1 MSQNGRCKC
10 KSLLFFPLVIKLVY
24 FATTSLTIILVCIME
39 TLMCIIKHNSFIA
52 EAADIT
58 LVIGKLYKKIIIIK
72 IHPPLSNR
80 EQG

>member
-1 MSQNGRCKC
+1 
-10 KSLLFFPLVIKLVY
+10 
-24 FATTSLTIILVCIME
+24 
-39 TLMCIIKHNSFIA
+39 MCIIKHNSFIA